1 MIKEYRLLNRYQ
13 YYFVATTIA
22 PYILFI
28 LFIWQSAYGWS
39 GLCFVLPISLLV
51 IIAILNNFN
60 KLLNYPF
67 QRILLSEQGIEYA
80 KPYLSFETKWK
91 SIEKIGFHWSI
102 VGRLEGLYIPQNLI
116 NIEVGNNWEL
126 LSFFKRV
133 FIPLSCFAGDWR
145 DSELGGQIKQYAPH
159 LFNQEDTIRVNS

>member
-1 MIKEYRLLNRYQ
+1 MEKEYRLLNRYQ
-13 YYFVATTIA
+13 YCFVATTIA

-28 LFIWQSAYGWS
+28 LFIWQSAYGLS

-91 SIEKIGFHWSI
+91 NVEKIDSRWSVI
-102 VGRLEGLYIPQNLI
+102 GKLEGLYIPQNLI
-116 NIEVGNNWEL
+116 NIKIGNNWEL
-126 LSFFKRV
+126 LSFFSKKYLFLYPASQRTGV
-133 FIPLSCFAGDWR
+133 TLN
-145 DSELGGQIKQYAPH
+145 SEDKSSNTRRTYLNK
-159 LFNQEDTIRVNS
+159 ET